1 MATRRRDRHH
11 ARRGIWAKGS
21 KARRVLTWCIVSF
34 CTIGILCIVAY
45 YQLLAHLQS
54 PEFCHKLSQHAKK
67 ALQAEEVILRDT
79 LQIDG
84 NRIALGGASI
94 TNADIV
100 KALSARGISM
110 EIDRSALWERTLAI
124 RKLAVEESELHLV
137 LNKAPKHKASAPVNK
152 PQRSKATAPAATQ
165 NNNETKTES
174 GSQALSGLPNQFSL
188 DFFEC
193 KDSDVH
199 IRLGE
204 STYSLHGC
212 TTTAGPQTKLGRSTW
227 QINVENGRLHT
238 PFSYLQDTSIKNA
251 TLIASAR
258 EITLAESRMML
269 TPGELRVRGAYNI
282 ADKRWSGLLRANKA
296 NVARLLNPEWKKR
309 LHGEVYGELELTGTQ
324 EGLSTGL
331 GYISLQKG
339 TLEGLPILSDLEFHE
354 TFPYRSL
361 PLEKAEC
368 RLSYPYNDP
377 SHNIRNAWIFDQID
391 IRSANGLLIVRG
403 HVIIGSDESLAG
415 TLTIGLPEN
424 RFNEIQMSTLG
435 QLFGQKDEHGYIWF
449 NLNLS
454 GTLQEPQEDLSV
466 RLATI
471 LRQALPQLA
480 EDAKLNLQGMI
491 NNLFTP
497 SANTKKEASST
508 TEEKEEN
515 TPPESTMEKAGN
527 LINNAIQSL
536 F

>member
-21 KARRVLTWCIVSF
+21 KARRILTWCVVII
-34 CTIGILCIVAY
+34 CTVGILCIVAY

-54 PEFCHKLSQHAKK
+54 PEFCRELSQHAQK
-67 ALQAEEVILRDT
+67 ALQAEEVTLRDT

-84 NRIALGGASI
+84 NRITLGGASI

-110 EIDRSALWERTLAI
+110 EIDRSALWERALTI
-124 RKLAVEESELHLV
+124 HKLAVEESELRLALKTPPKPSRSHSA
-137 LNKAPKHKASAPVNK
+137 NKK
-152 PQRSKATAPAATQ
+152 QRSKTISPEATQ
-165 NNNETKTES
+165 NSNETK
-174 GSQALSGLPNQFSL
+174 SQSRTQTLSGIPNHFSL
-188 DFFEC
+188 NFFEC
-193 KDSDVH
+193 RDSDVH
-199 IRLGE
+199 IQLGD

-212 TTTAGPQTKLGRSTW
+212 TTTASPQAKLGRNTW

-251 TLIASAR
+251 TLIASEQ
-258 EITLAESRMML
+258 EISLAESRMML
-269 TPGELRVRGAYNI
+269 TPGELRVRGAYNL
-282 ADKRWSGLLRANKA
+282 ANKRWSGLLRANKA

-339 TLEGLPILSDLEFHE
+339 MLEGLPILSDLEFHE

-377 SHNIRNAWIFDQID
+377 SHNIHNAWIFDQID
-391 IRSANGLLIVRG
+391 IRSANGLLIVHG
-403 HVIIGSDESLAG
+403 HVIIGADESLAG

-424 RFNEIQMSTLG
+424 RFSEIQMSTLG

-454 GTLQEPQEDLSV
+454 GTLKEPQEDLSV

-480 EDAKLNLQGMI
+480 EGAKLNLQGMI
-491 NNLFTP
+491 NNFFTP
-497 SANTKKEASST
+497 SSNTKKEASSA
-508 TEEKEEN
+508 TEKKEEN
-515 TPPESTMEKAGN
+515 TSPESTMEKAGN